1 MNRDKEY
8 LLDIVEAARLALDY
22 VSEKSPNDFHA
33 DTQCQDAVI
42 RRIEIMGEAARRVS
56 EETRAAHPEIPW
68 NEIVGMRNIVIHK
81 YDGVDLVIVWETI
94 RNKIPPLVKEL
105 EGIIET
111 F

>member
-1 MNRDKEY
+1 
-8 LLDIVEAARLALDY
+8 
-22 VSEKSPNDFHA
+22 
-33 DTQCQDAVI
+33 
-42 RRIEIMGEAARRVS
+42 
-56 EETRAAHPEIPW
+56 
-68 NEIVGMRNIVIHK
+68 VGMRNIVIHK